1 MPRSAHLHKR
11 CFSWTVIF
19 WSIARACASLL
30 SVSNSVSVS
39 MWNQC
44 CGARAIKKS
53 IQFFKLTS
61 KNLTIFFLSL
71 KHNHNTNKQTKPT
84 DAVRVAEA
92 KPPGLQGVQEGD
104 AEVLLQ
110 ARFDEA
116 HGHPATAGAV
126 FERIQERQKIQE
138 REKTDGWMRPFNGKC
153 AECVNKNHRPASE
166 SNASDD
172 AESRKVKWRCI
183 HKAKKW
189 TECNLIREKFRFWCD
204 WKNPY
209 EKKKLNLIWN
219 AFLQHSVSSIH

>member
-1 MPRSAHLHKR
+1 MRLPL
-11 CFSWTVIF
+11 
-19 WSIARACASLL
+19 
-30 SVSNSVSVS
+30 VSVKFRFRIHVKS
-39 MWNQC
+39 MLWGPC
-44 CGARAIKKS
+44 HKKKAFN
-53 IQFFKLTS
+53 FFKLTS

-116 HGHPATAGAV
+116 HGHPANAGAV

-153 AECVNKNHRPASE
+153 AECVNKNPSRIRIQCLRRRRIAQSE
-166 SNASDD
+166 MTVHSQSQKMDRVQPD
-172 AESRKVKWRCI
+172 K
-183 HKAKKW
+183 
-189 TECNLIREKFRFWCD
+189 REI
-204 WKNPY
+204 PI
-209 EKKKLNLIWN
+209 LM
-219 AFLQHSVSSIH
+219 